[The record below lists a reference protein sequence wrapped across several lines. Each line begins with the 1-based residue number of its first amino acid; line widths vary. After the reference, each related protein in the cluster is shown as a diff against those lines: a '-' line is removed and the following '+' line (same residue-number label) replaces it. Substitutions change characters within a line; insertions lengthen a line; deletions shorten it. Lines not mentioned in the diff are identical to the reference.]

1 MVEKRLAR
9 KFKEYLAT
17 TRRSR
22 HIFVLFFFFSLGG
35 LFKSALV
42 FGSATYTK
50 VKTRSRR
57 TRIEGGTM
65 YVSERLVARQD
76 NAQWL

>member
-9 KFKEYLAT
+9 KFKEYLAA

-22 HIFVLFFFFSLGG
+22 HIFVLFFFSLGG

-65 YVSERLVARQD
+65 YVSERLVARLD